1 MQFFRARH
9 LLFKVQK
16 CLEKKLCLFSKENG
30 GEMAPLMN
38 GSLKTGKSISR
49 KKFLLEIVYFLFL
62 DQCTFDSA
70 HHLFMFLLIEHV
82 KHAHEIRKISSRCLC
97 KVVVRIKV

>member
-1 MQFFRARH
+1 M
-9 LLFKVQK
+9 
-16 CLEKKLCLFSKENG
+16 NG
-30 GEMAPLMN
+30 G
-38 GSLKTGKSISR
+38 LKAGKSISR
-49 KKFLLEIVYFLFL
+49 KKFLLEIVYLFLFL

-97 KVVVRIKV
+97 KVVVGIKV

>member
-1 MQFFRARH
+1 MFGK
-9 LLFKVQK
+9 KVVSIF
-16 CLEKKLCLFSKENG
+16 LKKWGRNG
-30 GEMAPLMN
+30 LPVMN